1 MDPSHMHDEQD
12 DHRQASEDYDLLA
25 NSLTLS
31 RGSIDPFQTYPSM
44 LPADIITSCLD
55 YRLNVMTPRMIPSSG
70 VKNPYLDAW
79 LPASMSNPMLFSALL
94 FSSLTHKRMRSLVT
108 RNQQLDSI
116 TSDDSLQS
124 LCQQETIIR
133 VNRALKQSASAIADA
148 TILSVLMMIESA
160 EIPQDR
166 QWKAESVFTPPLQ
179 GLQWLNIH
187 GARMPNMQHQAGLC
201 KLVRLKGGLQNIQI
215 PGAASAIFY
224 RALVNSTLT
233 LSQPQLPFFS
243 VYGHEVSDIV
253 FNFQCDP
260 FEFDSRAQAFS
271 RYGLPP
277 YLATV
282 LQGMRLYTNAI
293 YDYIDGAANASD
305 VRMMCDQR
313 NLIHYH
319 LLSLPPADHILNPEQ
334 TSGVYEACRISALI
348 YSVGVLFPIPAV
360 GSPIQRLAILLQQ
373 ELAGKDLFGEYSK
386 GNDYSL
392 IIWILA
398 MGSIAASNIP
408 AERAWFVQKLAEV
421 NSQAAI
427 SSWTQFKSLLKSILW
442 LDCAC
447 DRAGEKLWHELK
459 STTFTTTSSSSTSTS
474 TSTIPS
480 APSPVPSSFPA
491 GTHRYTTRP
500 QPCLHC
506 SRRKVKCDKRSPCQN
521 CIKHGVACS
530 YSASGEELGA
540 HAQGV
545 STRTHVCGLCR
556 RRKVKC
562 DGKRPCAG
570 CLKLGM
576 ACLD

>member
-1 MDPSHMHDEQD
+1 MDLSHMHEEQD
-12 DHRQASEDYDLLA
+12 DHRQACEDYDLLA

-31 RGSIDPFQTYPSM
+31 QGSVDPFRTYPST
-44 LPADIITSCLD
+44 LPLDIITTCLN

-79 LPASMSNPMLFSALL
+79 LPASMNSPMLFSALL

-108 RNQQLDSI
+108 RNQQVDSI
-116 TSDDSLQS
+116 TGDDSLQS
-124 LCQQETIIR
+124 LCQQQTITR
-133 VNRALKQSASAIADA
+133 VNQALKQSASALEDA

-166 QWKAESVFTPPLQ
+166 QWMSESVFTPPLQ

-187 GARMPNMQHQAGLC
+187 GARLPNMQHQAGLS
-201 KLVRLKGGLQNIQI
+201 KLVKLKGGLQNIQI

-253 FNFQCDP
+253 FNFQRDSP
-260 FEFDSRAQAFS
+260 EFDAGAQALS
-271 RYGLPP
+271 RHGLPLS
-277 YLATV
+277 LATV
-282 LQGMRLYTNAI
+282 FQGMRLYTNAI
-293 YDYIDGAANASD
+293 YDYIDGAADACD

-319 LLSLPPADHILNPEQ
+319 VLSLPPSSQLNPDQ
-334 TSGVYEACRISALI
+334 ASRVYEACRISALI

-373 ELAGKDLFGEYSK
+373 ELAGKDLLSEYSITE
-386 GNDYSL
+386 NDYSL
-392 IIWILA
+392 LIWILT
-398 MGSIAASNIP
+398 MGKFAASNIP
-408 AERAWFVQKLAEV
+408 AERAWFIQKLTEV
-421 NSQAAI
+421 SSHAGI
-427 SSWTQFKSLLKSILW
+427 SSWTQFRSLLKSIMW

-447 DRAGEKLWHELK
+447 DRAGEKLWDDLR
-459 STTFTTTSSSSTSTS
+459 STIATTTTTRSNLNPPSPTSPAA
-474 TSTIPS
+474 TIP
-480 APSPVPSSFPA
+480 P

-506 SRRKVKCDKRSPCQN
+506 ARRKVKCDKRSPCRN
-521 CIKHGVACS
+521 CIKHGVIYS
-530 YSASGEELGA
+530 YNTSGEGLDTR
-540 HAQGV
+540 AQGALA
-545 STRTHVCGLCR
+545 RTHVCGLCR

-570 CLKLGM
+570 CMKLGT
-576 ACLD
+576 ACLT